1 MAVDGVDSAPCTRGG
16 VRTANLTTH
25 TCGPRP
31 RREKYTLKVCRCE
44 RRPRQGSRV
53 SDDPDLTALGREIR
67 DRRKARNLSQ
77 EALAELAGLH
87 RNYVGLLE
95 RGERNPSA
103 TTLFELV
110 GGL

>member
-1 MAVDGVDSAPCTRGG
+1 
-16 VRTANLTTH
+16 
-25 TCGPRP
+25 
-31 RREKYTLKVCRCE
+31 
-44 RRPRQGSRV
+44 V

-77 EALAELAGLH
+77 ETLAELAGLH

-103 TTLFELV
+103 TTLFQLARALEIRLSELV
-110 GGL
+110 GKL